1 MRSVLSVFSLISPPS
16 PFHAFRGVRPFHVVL
31 RRGSCTLGDC
41 LNKFTESELLSGS
54 DSYYCGRCKKH
65 RKSVKEISIQ
75 RLPPVLVIHLKRFLQ
90 TRRQRTKIA
99 TNIDFPDR
107 GLDLRELGCLSEYV

>member
-1 MRSVLSVFSLISPPS
+1 MY
-16 PFHAFRGVRPFHVVL
+16 GV

-41 LNKFTESELLSGS
+41 MNKFTESELLSGS

-65 RKSVKEISIQ
+65 RKSIKEISIQ